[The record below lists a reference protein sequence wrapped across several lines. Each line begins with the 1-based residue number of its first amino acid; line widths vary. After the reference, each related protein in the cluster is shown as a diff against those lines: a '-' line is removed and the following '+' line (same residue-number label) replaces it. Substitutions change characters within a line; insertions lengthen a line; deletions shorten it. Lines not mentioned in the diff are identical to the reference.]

1 MNLRTLLLTDVATLR
16 RRRGWDTL
24 FFALLS
30 YIPFFLGNRGKV
42 SADTKAY
49 LYLDPSHLLATATS
63 MWNTDQGYGMVTH
76 QNIGYLFP
84 MGPFF
89 WLTHT
94 LSVPTWIA
102 QRFWMGS
109 LLFLAGLGLRK
120 VAQELGLSRVA
131 AWSAALPYVFTPF
144 ILVNIGRTS
153 AILMPWAGLGWLLL
167 FAIRSGRFGGWRNP
181 ARFAVVVALV
191 GGVNATSILLVGLA
205 PAIWLVFAVLS
216 REIPWKYVL
225 SAVMR
230 IGLLCTAVSFWWIAG
245 LWAEGKFGINILRYT
260 ETIPTVASTSSS
272 SEVFRGLGYWY
283 FYGWDH
289 SQAWTTASIAYTK
302 GQIAPFFSL
311 VLPTISVIAALF
323 VRWRYRTFAAVTAF
337 LGVVI
342 AVGAYPYN
350 SPTPIG
356 SVLKWLG
363 ENTTVGL
370 AMRSTNRVVPI
381 VVLSLCLLLGSSV
394 DALRSRYP
402 QRVLAAFLTISLAA
416 IVGLTPLFKGTV
428 LANNLSSPEKLPSYV
443 VEAAR
448 DLNNGAITSNVL
460 GLPGLDFGYYRW
472 GTYVDSMWPGILDRP
487 FVTSQV
493 TLQGQPASVNLVRS
507 LDAPIQNL
515 IALPQSIAPIAR
527 LLGAGDVLFQF
538 DTQYERFSGP
548 QPWYL
553 WQLAQSPDTGLVF
566 KKAYGPVLKD
576 NVSDGQFID
585 ESNLALPSDFN
596 WPKSLAVYGVT
607 NPRQLVRTEPRDAPA
622 IVAGDGEGLVNLAGL
637 GLLPENRSILY
648 DGTLSAEQVARM
660 TRSPN
665 APLFL
670 TDTNQRRHDAFG
682 LLHSSAGYV
691 EQSGEKLVVKSFGQ
705 QTLLAFPNSITDA
718 QTVSILGGIK
728 SIQASSY
735 GNPVANTPEV
745 QPYYAVDGLKT
756 TGWQTA
762 AFSKATGEF
771 IEITL
776 NKPLTFD
783 HIHLNQPRSTR
794 KNRWITRVSVLIDGK
809 TLGHFALGKG
819 TRLRRGGDIK
829 FGSTTGSVVRIVI
842 DQTSHDRGSLAEQ
855 SGVGFLE
862 IHIPGQTP
870 VTHTLQMPSSLLSR
884 VGSAAQ
890 TNELH
895 IVMTRARVATTP
907 PRTDPEMTIDRLFQ
921 LPQPRT
927 FTLRGTSSLST
938 AMNYREFYKL
948 MVVPSSPG
956 NAISGA
962 YGSSQL
968 VGSLVNGPW
977 AAFDGDPKTSWMPG
991 FQTGP
996 KTWIEARTKSSQT
1009 SSHVDIT
1016 FINDGMHMIP
1026 TRLKLTADRGHGGS
1040 FSFDTNMQIQHGVER
1055 GTTQT
1060 LRIDTT
1066 RLTGRKFRLTVER
1079 FKAVGV
1085 KDRVTGMLNH
1095 PPIAI
1100 TEMQIGSFRHL
1111 GLSSTFTTECRR
1123 DLLVID
1129 GIGVPIRVTST
1140 AAEAISQR
1148 QISFSG
1154 CEGGPR
1160 TLSAG
1165 WHRVQTTIGSKAGVN
1180 IDNIALSSS
1189 SALPTSEPTPI
1200 DNMESHWTNRWTI
1213 AAEVPKTSS
1222 GQYVVVGQSFGP
1234 GWTARLDGV
1243 DLGTPQLIDGASMAW
1258 LLPEKMSAAQHFE
1271 ATWTP
1276 QNTVNLALIAS
1287 LLGLLICLIL
1297 AFGRSPRT
1305 TIWLTDSHP
1314 RIESSRLLRR
1324 PRVVLATSVFAT
1336 LCISWWLVPFA
1347 GAVVYYLWVS
1357 HRAWR
1362 VLTSV
1367 VTFLISAAAM
1377 FTIAASRMDLVRSIE
1392 WPAQVPLANAFTW
1405 IALALWL
1412 VLVTATAPT
1421 LDAPS
1426 LLPEIDEISLAE
1438 RRRGLNIPIRPQ
1450 SLTVVERNLLPLI
1463 VATHGFQRSL
1473 ALARAILVKRR
1484 DPDLY
1489 HRIILTDSMNQVI
1502 GKSPLYNRNVLE
1514 ISDFANAYGEG
1525 LADRGARVTSIRR
1538 QTPQTS
1544 RRYDR
1549 SGVEPDVVYTA
1560 LSIPFPDAAYDLV
1573 FATNVFS
1580 SVDEPVTLLN
1590 EMVRVTRPG
1599 GSIYIQNE
1607 AWFSPWGGRE
1617 TSPRHLISG
1626 AYGRQAYYRKH
1637 GHYPRS
1643 SYGVNFFRLSIS
1655 KLLRLLHED
1664 PRLVV
1669 VSEHPRYLP
1678 ESFRWLLKVP
1688 VVCELVTI
1696 NLVVHLEKID

>member
-1 MNLRTLLLTDVATLR
+1 M
-16 RRRGWDTL
+16 
-24 FFALLS
+24 S
-30 YIPFFLGNRGKV
+30 YVPFFLGNQGKV

-120 VAQELGLSRVA
+120 VAQELGLSLVA

-167 FAIRSGRFGGWRNP
+167 FAIRSGRFGGWKNP

-205 PAIWLVFAVLS
+205 PAIWLIFAVLS

-225 SAVMR
+225 SAVVR

-289 SQAWTTASIAYTK
+289 SQAWTTASVAYTK

-311 VLPTISVIAALF
+311 ILPTISVIVALF
-323 VRWRYRTFAAVTAF
+323 VRWRYRTFAVVTAF

-350 SPTPIG
+350 SPTPVG

-381 VVLSLCLLLGSSV
+381 VVLSLCLLLGSSI

-402 QRVLAAFLTISLAA
+402 QRVLAAFLTISLTA
-416 IVGLTPLFKGTV
+416 IVALTPLFKGTI
-428 LANNLSSPEKLPSYV
+428 LAENLSSPEKLPSYILD
-443 VEAAR
+443 AAH
-448 DLNNGAITSNVL
+448 DLNAGANTSNVL

-472 GTYVDSMWPGILDRP
+472 GTYVDSMWPGILSRP
-487 FVTSQV
+487 FITSQV

-507 LDAPIQNL
+507 LDGPIQNL

-527 LLGAGDVLFQF
+527 LLGAGDILFQF

-548 QPWYL
+548 EPWYL

-576 NVSDGQFID
+576 KVSDGQFVN
-585 ESNLALPSDFN
+585 ESNLALPSNFQ

-607 NPRQLVRTEPRDAPA
+607 NARQLVRTEPRDTPA

-648 DGTLSAEQVARM
+648 DGALSAEQMARM
-660 TRSPN
+660 TASPN
-665 APLFL
+665 TPLFL
-670 TDTNQRRHDAFG
+670 TDTNQRRHDTFG

-691 EQSGEKLVVKSFGQ
+691 EHTGEKPVVRNFGQ
-705 QTLLAFPNSITDA
+705 QTLLAFPNSIAGA
-718 QTVSILGGIK
+718 QTVSILGSIK

-735 GNPVANTPEV
+735 GNPIANTPEV
-745 QPYYAVDGLKT
+745 QPYYAVDGLKA

-783 HIHLNQPRSTR
+783 HIHLNQPKKNK
-794 KNRWITRVSVLIDGK
+794 KNRWITRVSVLVDGK
-809 TLGHFALGKG
+809 NLGHFALGKA
-819 TRLRRGGDIK
+819 TRLHRGGDIK

-862 IHIPGQTP
+862 IHIPGQAP
-870 VTHTLQMPSSLLSR
+870 VTHSLQMPTSLLSR
-884 VGSAAQ
+884 AGSAAQ

-921 LPQPRT
+921 LPSPRT
-927 FTLRGTSSLST
+927 FTIRGTSSIST
-938 AMNYREFYKL
+938 AMNDRKFFRL
-948 MVVPSSPG
+948 IVVPSSAG

-962 YGSSQL
+962 YGSSRI
-968 VGSLVNGPW
+968 VGSLTNGPW
-977 AAFDGDPKTSWMPG
+977 AAFDGDPTTSWMPG

-996 KTWIEARTKSSQT
+996 KTWLEARTKSSQT
-1009 SSHVDIT
+1009 ISHTDIT
-1016 FINDGMHMIP
+1016 FINDGIHMVP

-1040 FSFDTNMQIQHGVER
+1040 FTFDTHMQIQHGVER

-1060 LRIDTT
+1060 LRVNTT
-1066 RLTGRKFRLTVER
+1066 RLTGRKFRLTVEG

-1085 KDRVTGMLNH
+1085 KDRVTGTVNH

-1123 DLLVID
+1123 DLLAID
-1129 GIGVPIRVTST
+1129 GIGVPIRVTSST
-1140 AAEAISQR
+1140 TEAISQR

-1154 CEGGPR
+1154 CGDGPV
-1160 TLSAG
+1160 TLAAG
-1165 WHRVQTTIGSKAGVN
+1165 EHRVQTTIGSKSGLN
-1180 IDNIALSSS
+1180 IDNIALNSS

-1200 DNMESHWTNRWTI
+1200 NNLESHWTNRWTI
-1213 AAEVPKTSS
+1213 AAEVPKTSA
-1222 GQYVVVGQSFGP
+1222 GQYIAVGQSFGP
-1234 GWTARLDGV
+1234 GWTAHLDGV
-1243 DLGTPQLIDGASMAW
+1243 DLGAPQLIDGASMAW
-1258 LLPEKMSAAQHFE
+1258 LLPEKMNATQHFV

-1287 LLGLLICLIL
+1287 LIGLLLCLFL
-1297 AFGRSPRT
+1297 TFGRAPRT
-1305 TIWLTDSHP
+1305 TTWLPDSHP
-1314 RIESSRLLRR
+1314 RIESSLFLRR
-1324 PRVVLATSVFAT
+1324 PGVVLTTSVLAA
-1336 LCISWWLVPFA
+1336 LCISWWLVPIA
-1347 GAVVYYLWVS
+1347 GAVVFYLWVS

-1362 VLTSV
+1362 VLTSI
-1367 VTFLISAAAM
+1367 VTVLIVAAAG

-1392 WPAQVPLANAFTW
+1392 WPSQVPFANAFTW

-1412 VLVTATAPT
+1412 VLVTASAPT

-1426 LLPEIDEISLAE
+1426 LTPEMEESSLAE

-1450 SLTVVERNLLPLI
+1450 SLTVDERDLLSLV
-1463 VATHGFQRSL
+1463 VATRGFQRSL
-1473 ALARAILVKRR
+1473 ALVRAILVKRR

-1489 HRIILTDSMNQVI
+1489 HRIILTDSMNQVV

-1514 ISDFANAYGEG
+1514 ISDFATAYSEG
-1525 LADRGARVTSIRR
+1525 LANRGARVTSMRR
-1538 QTPQTS
+1538 EQPQIG
-1544 RRYDR
+1544 RRYDLSR
-1549 SGVEPDVVYTA
+1549 FQPDSAVKPGAVYTP
-1560 LSIPFPDAAYDLV
+1560 LSIPSADAAYDLV

-1580 SVDEPVTLLN
+1580 SVEEPVALLN
-1590 EMVRVTRPG
+1590 EMIRVTRPG

-1607 AWFSPWGGRE
+1607 TWFSPWGGRE
-1617 TSPRHLISG
+1617 TSPKHLISG
-1626 AYGRQAYYRKH
+1626 AYGRQAYYRKY

-1643 SYGVNFFRLSIS
+1643 SYGVNFFRLSIN
-1655 KLLRLLHED
+1655 KLLRSLHED

-1669 VSEHPRYLP
+1669 VSQHPRYLP
-1678 ESFRWLLKVP
+1678 ESFGWLLKVP
-1688 VVCELVTI
+1688 VLRELVTI
-1696 NLVVHLEKID
+1696 NLVVHLEKTLD